1 MNISKKQLGALF
13 VCSLIPWTVGNG
25 LIPLLPVYAS
35 ELGADSAAAGYYLGF
50 SYLALALGALSAGW
64 ISGKF
69 PRLKLLL
76 LITTVIAI
84 PAAWLMGQVSTIGGL
99 TAFTA
104 LLWFIGGMELVLL
117 GILTGL
123 SAGEGERGKVYGLL
137 GLTGG
142 LGALI
147 GGLGIGWFVDRWGF
161 PFAFNIIAIYMVIG
175 PVSAILIEEKY
186 ISRSTSEPKHTQKPS
201 GLGVSFYLLFASCI
215 LISMMSFFILFIR
228 SIVMNNLNFDPLA
241 VSSTGAIGGLVA
253 MPFPFLLGWFS
264 DRIGRKTLIFAAYL
278 TGLVSLIIIAY
289 SNQLWHFGLALAVNG
304 IAMSNVTIGNALVN
318 DLVPPSLLGKALS
331 IYGAAVWIGGVVGFT
346 VAGASLQNLGF
357 TPTYILGG
365 CLAVGSLILLI
376 PIQAD
381 PLKVQQLDTEKV
393 LCDEMMPD
401 D

>member
-84 PAAWLMGQVSTIGGL
+84 PSAWLMGQVSTIGGL

-147 GGLGIGWFVDRWGF
+147 GGLGIGWFVDRWGYTTM
-161 PFAFNIIAIYMVIG
+161 FNFIAVYMLIG
-175 PVSAILIEEKY
+175 PASALLIEDKKLSQPDSQSAQSEKL
-186 ISRSTSEPKHTQKPS
+186 P
-201 GLGVSFYLLFASCI
+201 GLGTSFYLLFVSCI
-215 LISMMSFFILFIR
+215 LISMTGFFVLLIR
-228 SIVMNNLNFDPLA
+228 SISMNDLRFAPLA
-241 VSSTGAIGGLVA
+241 ISSTGAIGGLVA
-253 MPFPFLLGWFS
+253 MPFPFLMGWFS
-264 DRIGRKTLIFAAYL
+264 DRIGRKTLIFTGYL
-278 TGLVSLIIIAY
+278 CGLASLMIIAF
-289 SNQLWHFGLALAVNG
+289 SNQLWQFGLAIAING
-304 IAMSNVTIGNALVN
+304 IAMGSSSIGNAFVN
-318 DLVPPSLLGKALS
+318 DLVPPQSLGKALS
-331 IYGAAVWIGGVVGFT
+331 RYGAAVWIGGVAGFT
-346 VAGASLQNLGF
+346 VAGVALQNLGF
-357 TPTYILGG
+357 TATYIIGG

-376 PIQAD
+376 PI
-381 PLKVQQLDTEKV
+381 KSGSRRV
-393 LCDEMMPD
+393 
-401 D
+401 